1 MKTYL
6 VGGAVR
12 DRLLGL
18 PRTAE
23 TERDWV
29 VVGSTPAKMRSRG
42 FKQVGRDFPV
52 FLHPKSG
59 EEYALAR
66 TERKTGEGHQG
77 FVCRA
82 SPDVTLEEDL
92 ARRDLT
98 INAIAEDADGALVDP
113 YGGQRDITAR
123 LLRHVSPAF
132 AEDPLR
138 VFRVARFAAQL
149 PGFTVHDDTL
159 ALMKTMRGELPALS
173 GERVWQELA
182 RAAATPHFERFFEVV
197 AALAGG
203 HWFDEWRLGALID
216 LHRRCRFPR
225 RDCALSAAGWVNGL
239 EAVTEVYDRLHAPRA
254 VYRGA
259 KAIAKHGTIL
269 ADAEN
274 PAPLLLDALHGIEAF
289 RQGDLAALVLDTV
302 DACAG
307 TSTAKLRDL
316 SGELRELRVSAASG
330 PDYGRLLRQRRI
342 EHIERWQQAQKERN
356 AQRAN
361 EE

>member
-18 PRTAE
+18 PRTAK
-23 TERDWV
+23 TERDWL
-29 VVGSTPAKMRSRG
+29 VVGSTTAEMIARG

-52 FLHPKSG
+52 FLHPRTG
-59 EEYALAR
+59 EQHALAR
-66 TERKTGEGHQG
+66 TERKTEDGHQG

-113 YGGQRDITAR
+113 YGGQRDIAAG

-159 ALMKTMRGELPALS
+159 ALMKSMRAELPALS

-182 RAAATPHFERFFEVV
+182 RAAETPRLQRFFEVV
-197 AALAGG
+197 AALAGC
-203 HWFDEWRLGALID
+203 HWFDEWHLPDLID
-216 LHRRCRFPR
+216 LYGTCRFPS
-225 RDCALSAAGWVNGL
+225 RDSALAAAGWVI
-239 EAVTEVYDRLHAPRA
+239 ERKSVAAVYDRLHAPRT

-259 KAIAKHGTIL
+259 SAAAAHGATL
-269 ADAEN
+269 TSADSS
-274 PAPLLLDALHGIEAF
+274 APSLLDALHGIEAF
-289 RQGDLAALVLDTV
+289 RQGALTDLVLDTV
-302 DACAG
+302 EGCAG
-307 TSTAKLRDL
+307 VSTAKLRGL
-316 SGELRELRVSAASG
+316 IAELRELRVSAASG
-330 PDYGRLLRQRRI
+330 PHYGRLLRQRRI
-342 EHIERWQQAQKERN
+342 EQIERWQAQQPAAE
-356 AQRAN
+356 
-361 EE
+361 

>member
-29 VVGSTPAKMRSRG
+29 VVGSTPAEMRSRG

-52 FLHPKSG
+52 FLHPKSA

-113 YGGQRDITAR
+113 YGGQNDINAR

-149 PGFTVHDDTL
+149 PGFTVHEDTL
-159 ALMKTMRGELPALS
+159 ELMKTMRGELPALS

-203 HWFDEWRLGALID
+203 HWFDEWQLATLVVF
-216 LHRRCRFPR
+216 HRSRRFPG
-225 RDCALSAAGWVNGL
+225 RDSALAAAGWVNEL
-239 EAVTEVYDRLHAPRA
+239 DTVTAVYGRLRAPRT
-254 VYRGA
+254 VCRGA
-259 KAIAKHGTIL
+259 KAVAKHGATL
-269 ADAEN
+269 ARAES

-302 DACAG
+302 EACAC
-307 TSTAKLRDL
+307 TSSAELREL
-316 SGELRELRVSAASG
+316 IGELRELRVSAANG

-342 EHIERWQQAQKERN
+342 EHIERWQQMHKQQN

-361 EE
+361 E